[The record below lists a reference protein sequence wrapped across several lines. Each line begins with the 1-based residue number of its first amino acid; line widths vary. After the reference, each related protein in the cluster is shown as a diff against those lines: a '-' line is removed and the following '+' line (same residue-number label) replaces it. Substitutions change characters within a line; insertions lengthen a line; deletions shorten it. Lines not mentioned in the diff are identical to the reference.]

1 MNLLRLQR
9 LDELQQGNLAL
20 RRVLKWS
27 VRMPGRLPR
36 LWRWL
41 LTVAV
46 VVLLLE
52 LAGCLLAWRSPD
64 PAPTRAVET
73 ARLKREI
80 AALEKKLAAQ
90 VPRELFIVID
100 TAHNRVELRSP
111 GRPPVSMPASCGSGN
126 VLVDPDG
133 GRSWVF
139 ETPRGVFSVQSK
151 VSKPLW
157 IKPDWAYLEA
167 GEAIPSN
174 PRERAVPGMLGDYA
188 LGIGRGYFI
197 HGTLYKRMLGR
208 NVSHGC
214 IRLGDDDLK
223 LLVKSVPIG
232 TRVMIF

>member
-9 LDELQQGNLAL
+9 LADPQQGSTVL
-20 RRVLKWS
+20 RRGLQLA
-27 VRMPGRLPR
+27 VRLPGRLPR
-36 LWRWL
+36 LRRWL
-41 LTVAV
+41 LPVAAA
-46 VVLLLE
+46 VLLLE

-64 PAPTRAVET
+64 PSPTSPVEP

-80 AALEKKLAAQ
+80 AALEKKLAARA
-90 VPRELFIVID
+90 PRELLIVID
-100 TAHNRVELRSP
+100 TAHNRVELRRP
-111 GRPPVSMPASCGSGN
+111 GQAPVSMPASCGSGN
-126 VLVDPDG
+126 VLVEPGG

-151 VSKPLW
+151 VSNPLW

-188 LGIGRGYFI
+188 LGIGHGYFI